1 MSNHE
6 LTTYE
11 ILDLTYK
18 KGKLYQVQIEKRFQ
32 YLMKRAIKLELPQDY
47 YVIV

>member
-18 KGKLYQVQIEKRFQ
+18 KGKTISGSDREKIPVFDEAGNQIGI
-32 YLMKRAIKLELPQDY
+32 AQDY